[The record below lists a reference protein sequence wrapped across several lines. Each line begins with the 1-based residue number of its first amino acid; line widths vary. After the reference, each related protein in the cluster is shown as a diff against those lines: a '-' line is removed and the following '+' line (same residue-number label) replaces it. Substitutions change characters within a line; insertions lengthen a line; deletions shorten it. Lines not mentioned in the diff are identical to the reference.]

1 LDILD
6 SGLSASYVRQ
16 ARAVLVVVY
25 ENLLEQPEKVADLPS
40 AKEDKSLLPQDCE

>member
-1 LDILD
+1 
-6 SGLSASYVRQ
+6 
-16 ARAVLVVVY
+16 LVVVY